1 MSKLLRTRSSL
12 TVFFLSVVLML
23 SLAVFG
29 FAQGE
34 KQQQPP
40 VPGQAEAQS
49 SAQSQGQSSAQAS
62 KSGDSAAIR
71 SGTKIN
77 AELESALNTR
87 TAKPGDQVVARATK
101 DVKQSGRTV
110 IHKGDRLLGRVTE
123 VQAAASAEAGSRL
136 AVTFDRLVQGETTT
150 QLNAVVR
157 SIIST
162 PSQERAQ
169 RDQMMAERPMPA
181 PQPAP
186 VRSAPSGS
194 ASGGGSLVGGA
205 TSTVGSTAG
214 GATSAVG
221 STVGGAANTTAG
233 AAGGTVD
240 AATRG
245 TVGSATGAD
254 LSTPIQAIRIQS
266 NAQGENQTG
275 LASALSTRRGDLRLE
290 SGTRLQLQ
298 VAADSQSQAKSK

>member
-1 MSKLLRTRSSL
+1 M
-12 TVFFLSVVLML
+12 VSVAVL
-23 SLAVFG
+23 G
-29 FAQGE
+29 YAQGE
-34 KQQQPP
+34 KQPP
-40 VPGQAEAQS
+40 VPGQRTPEAQAA
-49 SAQSQGQSSAQAS
+49 AQSQAKSGTQAE

-77 AELESALNTR
+77 AELESALDTR
-87 TAKPGDQVVARATK
+87 TAKPGDKVVARATK

-123 VQAAASAEAGSRL
+123 VQSAASADAGSRL
-136 AVTFDRLVQGETTT
+136 AVTFDRLVQGGTTT

-162 PSQERAQ
+162 PSRERTQ
-169 RDQMMAERPMPA
+169 REQSMRDEPMAAPRPTPA
-181 PQPAP
+181 A
-186 VRSAPSGS
+186 SSSGS
-194 ASGGGSLVGGA
+194 ASGGGGLVGGAASTAGSAVGGA

-214 GATSAVG
+214 ATAN
-221 STVGGAANTTAG
+221 STLSG
-233 AAGGTVD
+233 AGGTVD
-240 AATRG
+240 AASRG
-245 TVGSATGAD
+245 TLGAATGAD

-298 VAADSQSQAKSK
+298 VAADSQAQAKSK